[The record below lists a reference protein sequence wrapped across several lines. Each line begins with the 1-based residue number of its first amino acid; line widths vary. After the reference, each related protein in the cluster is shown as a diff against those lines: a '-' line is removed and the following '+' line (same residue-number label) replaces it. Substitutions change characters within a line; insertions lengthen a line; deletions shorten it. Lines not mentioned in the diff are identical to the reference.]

1 MIDTVHSPTV
11 VDASVLP
18 ARGLTTP
25 GGRLLR
31 LYNLRLPFPI
41 HLSARRGHHLL
52 TGERRRGVLTQ
63 GRSAVLAPY
72 RTLHYE
78 GATAIDP
85 KIGYELHL
93 IIDRYV
99 EHVAADAW
107 GTTATP
113 ILAIQLARAVFS
125 DPALEW
131 SVPFAAERMQMPPRE
146 LTGRL
151 FRENNALTA
160 IVREQRLMCA
170 LLALLAYPQSC
181 EDLSA
186 LAYQCGFASAT
197 RLNDTFD
204 EHFGSS
210 ATRVATL
217 AWYPALTWSF
227 ADRPRSRDSVC

>member
-1 MIDTVHSPTV
+1 MIHTAHSPTV
-11 VDASVLP
+11 VDANSPPV
-18 ARGLTTP
+18 RGLPTR

-52 TGERRRGVLTQ
+52 AGERRRGVLTQ
-63 GRSAVLAPY
+63 GRSAVLGPY

-85 KIGYELHL
+85 RIGYELHL
-93 IIDRYV
+93 TIDRHV
-99 EHVAADAW
+99 EHVAADSW
-107 GTTATP
+107 DTTAAP
-113 ILAIQLARAVFS
+113 VLAVRVARAVFS

-131 SVPFAAERMQMPPRE
+131 SVPFTAERMQMSPRD
-146 LTGRL
+146 LTGQL

-160 IVREQRLMCA
+160 IVREQRLMRA
-170 LLALLAYPQSC
+170 LLALLEYPKTC
-181 EDLSA
+181 DDLHA
-186 LAYQCGFASAT
+186 LAYQLGFASAA

-227 ADRPRSRDSVC
+227 GGRPRSRDSVG

>member
-1 MIDTVHSPTV
+1 MIHTVHSPSV
-11 VDASVLP
+11 VDANS
-18 ARGLTTP
+18 LTTRGFSTR

-52 TGERRRGVLTQ
+52 AGERRRGVLAQ
-63 GRSAVLAPY
+63 GRSAILAPY
-72 RTLHYE
+72 RTVHYE

-85 KIGYELHL
+85 RIGYELHL
-93 IIDRYV
+93 TIDSHLER
-99 EHVAADAW
+99 VASDAW
-107 GTTATP
+107 GTSATP
-113 ILAIQLARAVFS
+113 VLAVRVAHAVFS
-125 DPALEW
+125 DPTSDW
-131 SVPFAAERMQMPPRE
+131 SVSFTAERMKMSPRE
-146 LTGRL
+146 LTGQL

-160 IVREQRLMCA
+160 IVREQRLMRA
-170 LLALLAYPQSC
+170 LLALLAYPQTRD
-181 EDLSA
+181 DLRT
-186 LAYQCGFASAT
+186 LACQLGFASAA

-227 ADRPRSRDSVC
+227 ADRPRSSDSSD

>member
-1 MIDTVHSPTV
+1 MIHTVHSPTV
-11 VDASVLP
+11 VDANSLP
-18 ARGLTTP
+18 ARGMSTR

-52 TGERRRGVLTQ
+52 AGERRRGVLTQ
-63 GRSAVLAPY
+63 GQSAVLAPY
-72 RTLHYE
+72 RTVHYE

-85 KIGYELHL
+85 RIGFELHL
-93 IIDRYV
+93 TINRHV
-99 EHVAADAW
+99 EHIATGAW
-107 GTTATP
+107 DTTATP
-113 ILAIQLARAVFS
+113 VLAVRVARAVFS

-131 SVPFAAERMQMPPRE
+131 SVPFTAERMQMSPRD
-146 LTGRL
+146 LTRQL

-160 IVREQRLMCA
+160 IVREQRLMRA
-170 LLALLAYPQSC
+170 LLALLAYPQTRD
-181 EDLSA
+181 DLRG
-186 LAYQCGFASAT
+186 LACQLGFASAA

-217 AWYPALTWSF
+217 AWYPTLTWSF
-227 ADRPRSRDSVC
+227 AGRPRSRDSMG